1 MITSGTIYLFS
12 LSIIVAFFHLLT
24 KRFKNFKSLP
34 TFVMIFIFTILVS
47 YLGAFSNTKEIL
59 SIYKLTT
66 TNIIPAIF
74 FLLFLKFSFKEMLEY
89 IKSDILKIESTK
101 IGCACEIGAKRYWFL
116 LILSLIISFI
126 SQILAYKLDF
136 LNHTLV
142 VIAISSSFGWLASY
156 TILKEINGSKEI
168 AITMFYILVALF
180 GSQLLWMANF

>member
-12 LSIIVAFFHLLT
+12 LSLVVAFFHLLT
-24 KRFKNFKSLP
+24 KRFENLKVVPVYIL
-34 TFVMIFIFTILVS
+34 IFIFFILLS
-47 YLGAFSNTKEIL
+47 YFGVFSNSEEIL

-74 FLLFLKFSFKEMLEY
+74 FLLFLKFSFTEMIEY

-126 SQILAYKLDF
+126 SQILAYKLNF
-136 LNHTLV
+136 LNHTLA
-142 VIAISSSFGWLASY
+142 VIAISSSFGWLASH

-180 GSQLLWMANF
+180 GSQIL